1 MEIGEYCRTKD
12 GDLGIIK
19 DIIEK
24 KYIHLEINNKIVI
37 VVLEEDI
44 LIHNK
49 DLFYVLFP
57 GDYINGN
64 EGGRIKAKVSD
75 KLGHYFLVGHS
86 GIYFSSDI
94 KNIITKEKYKVMQ
107 ELKKKSREMRQ
118 KEKEIKQQKE
128 DLKKETKEFEENSIF
143 VLREEK

>member
-12 GDLGIIK
+12 GDLGII
-19 DIIEK
+19 ES
-24 KYIHLEINNKIVI
+24 INNDYINLTLNNDLGRCIPK
-37 VVLEEDI
+37 EKI

-64 EGGRIKAKVSD
+64 EGGRVKAKVSD
-75 KLGHYFLVGHS
+75 KLGNYFLVGHN
-86 GIYFSSDI
+86 GIFFANDI
-94 KNIITKEKYKVMQ
+94 KSVITKEKYKVMQ
-107 ELKKKSREMRQ
+107 ELKEKARELRQ